1 MCGTPNYIAPEVLR
15 KEGHS
20 PASEVWSLGCMI
32 FALLTGSP
40 PFETESV
47 AATYSRIAAGTFS
60 IPSSIS
66 EQAASFLTSLLVYQ
80 PEQRPSLASLLLH
93 PFMLLPMP
101 SSLPAY
107 ALTQAPPSSSS
118 LPTKETP
125 TQFLHCITAALEEC
139 LKRKE
144 GERQSPSNQ
153 LPVHVTKWADYST
166 RFGFCSLLSDGT
178 IHVHFVDGTVLSKRG
193 KKVDFKDPSGN
204 ISSISSKVE
213 TADPKLSNRLR
224 LLGFFSRYLSEK
236 VASLPL
242 PRRKH
247 VKNVE
252 LDTGAFV
259 AWRRDDAFVSI
270 QMQGLVQIENLL
282 SGTRFLLWRSEERLS
297 LTIVSASRVETL
309 RLHSVCELRILGLI
323 HESVLP
329 QVRAL
334 AGVEI

>member
-1 MCGTPNYIAPEVLR
+1 
-15 KEGHS
+15 
-20 PASEVWSLGCMI
+20 
-32 FALLTGSP
+32 
-40 PFETESV
+40 
-47 AATYSRIAAGTFS
+47 
-60 IPSSIS
+60 
-66 EQAASFLTSLLVYQ
+66 
-80 PEQRPSLASLLLH
+80 
-93 PFMLLPMP
+93 
-101 SSLPAY
+101 
-107 ALTQAPPSSSS
+107 
-118 LPTKETP
+118 
-125 TQFLHCITAALEEC
+125 
-139 LKRKE
+139 
-144 GERQSPSNQ
+144 
-153 LPVHVTKWADYST
+153 VTKWADYST

-259 AWRRDDAFVSI
+259 AWKRDDAFVSI

-309 RLHSVCELRILGLI
+309 RLNSVCELRILGLI
-323 HESVLP
+323 QESVLP
-329 QVRAL
+329 QVRVL
-334 AGVEI
+334 AGIEI